1 MSQTLWSENQK
12 WYREQF
18 RKQFEK
24 EIDKIWNEE
33 REGKTQVEAER
44 IEKIEQIEE
53 LKLMSDPI
61 VWLVFWNGVG
71 CVVLLTS
78 LWFM

>member
-61 VWLVFWNGVG
+61 VWLVFWNGIG
-71 CVVLLTS
+71 CVVLLIS